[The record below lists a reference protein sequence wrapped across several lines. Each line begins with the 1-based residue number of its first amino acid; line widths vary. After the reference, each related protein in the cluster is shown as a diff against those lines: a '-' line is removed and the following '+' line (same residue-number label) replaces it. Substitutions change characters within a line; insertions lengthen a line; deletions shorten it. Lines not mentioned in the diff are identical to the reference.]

1 MRKLFIIA
9 FLFLFMGA
17 AFGQNTERQ
26 QKVQKRVER
35 THKPTTNTNNG
46 STGTSTVII
55 NPRPYYGINSPYYYG
70 NVYRDPYYNDFY
82 YNTWPRPA
90 VILNNR
96 PTTRSKSN
104 SDFNFGLGLSGSYNQ
119 GLPGIVGPN
128 LILGGD
134 QTYLTFSY
142 QFSPDNPYTHYDNIS
157 YDEVLQWQ
165 DQYLTNVYEVKM
177 FDVGLAT
184 KVKDNW
190 AATIAI
196 GSISYKT
203 YLVYYDE
210 LEILSNDGNYTING
224 GTDSNTI
231 LLTGLNYHANNIILS
246 FRYGIL
252 GPNKLNIGLTY
263 SL

>member
-1 MRKLFIIA
+1 
-9 FLFLFMGA
+9 MGA
-17 AFGQNTERQ
+17 AFGQKTERQ

-35 THKPTTNTNNG
+35 TQKPVPNSNH
-46 STGTSTVII
+46 STGSTVII
-55 NPRPYYGINSPYYYG
+55 TPRTYYGINSPYYG

-96 PTTRSKSN
+96 PVRRSNQKT
-104 SDFNFGLGLSGSYNQ
+104 DFNFGLGLSGSYNQ
-119 GLPGIVGPN
+119 GLPGIIGPN
-128 LILGGD
+128 LILGSD

-157 YDEVLQWQ
+157 YEEVLQWQ

-210 LEILSNDGNYTING
+210 LGILSNDGNYTIND